1 MRMRRN
7 IKVLLK
13 YLLLGSI
20 TVLLTTFL
28 IRYLHL
34 SDTINQN
41 ALPVDKSEQQH
52 LRQGAFFN
60 GGLKNLENLK
70 IDWHMYEYM
79 KIEQKQVGLGEGG
92 KPAKLSDSEKDAQD
106 ALYKQN
112 GFNALLSDKIA
123 LNRSLPDIRHPG

>member
-34 SDTINQN
+34 SDTIDRN
-41 ALPVDKSEQQH
+41 ALPEDQSEQQH
-52 LRQGAFFN
+52 LKQGAFFN
-60 GGLKNLENLK
+60 GEQKNIKSLK

-79 KIEQKQVGLGEGG
+79 KLEQKQQGIGENG
-92 KPAKLSDSEKDAQD
+92 KPGTLSDSEKDAQE
-106 ALYKQN
+106 ALFKQN